1 MEKINKT
8 LLLSGIGF
16 FTSIVVLFV
25 ATGSQLSGIFL
36 FYLGLGSMM
45 FLVIPLT
52 LLRTKLDYKK
62 LNKILKERKKNP
74 TLPKGFQAK
83 KTLNGENID
92 N

>member
-1 MEKINKT
+1 
-8 LLLSGIGF
+8 
-16 FTSIVVLFV
+16 
-25 ATGSQLSGIFL
+25 
-36 FYLGLGSMM
+36 MM